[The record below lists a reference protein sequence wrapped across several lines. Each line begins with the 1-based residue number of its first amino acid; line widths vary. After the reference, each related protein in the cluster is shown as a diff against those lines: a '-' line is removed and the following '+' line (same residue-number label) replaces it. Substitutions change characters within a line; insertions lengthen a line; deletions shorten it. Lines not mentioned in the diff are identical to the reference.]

1 MSAPFRIYH
10 SETQCYLSYCFEE
23 LFLDRAVQQKI
34 NYGELGRNDPSF
46 PIDPPKI
53 KTTVKEKDEEEL

>member
-1 MSAPFRIYH
+1 
-10 SETQCYLSYCFEE
+10 

-34 NYGELGRNDPSF
+34 NYGDLGRSDPGF

-53 KTTVKEKDEEEL
+53 KTTIKEKDEEEL

>member
-1 MSAPFRIYH
+1 
-10 SETQCYLSYCFEE
+10 

-34 NYGELGRNDPSF
+34 NYGDLGRSDPGF

-53 KTTVKEKDEEEL
+53 KATVKEKDEEEL